1 LKRRFFA
8 RNAKEP
14 KKLLDRRKNSARLVR
29 VLEHSRL
36 NKESTYGKWF
46 VPIVM
51 EQDRYLRILA
61 SIVRL
66 QGL

>member
-1 LKRRFFA
+1 VK
-8 RNAKEP
+8 NAKEL
-14 KKLLDRRKNSARLVR
+14 KRLLDRRKNSARLAK

-36 NKESTYGKWF
+36 NKEFTYGKWF

-51 EQDRYLRILA
+51 EQGRYLRILA